1 VVGAAQITNN
11 IGEIKSDQGY
21 LTTAT
26 ELFEEARSVFELSGH
41 RMLAALAS
49 SNLGRAAARAGD
61 CGSAVKTLEDALRDF
76 DEIRAGSFVLET
88 RARLAECAV
97 LSRSPERALTFADTT
112 LTEIELTESG
122 APLRAL
128 LHRLRGYALA
138 QQGDAEGAAEALRYS
153 IAIAREAEETY
164 EAALTLQAI
173 ALIEGDDEAA
183 SESRTLLAGLGVVS
197 TPEVPLQPA

>member
-1 VVGAAQITNN
+1 
-11 IGEIKSDQGY
+11 
-21 LTTAT
+21 
-26 ELFEEARSVFELSGH
+26 
-41 RMLAALAS
+41 MLAALAS

-61 CGSAVKTLEDALRDF
+61 CGAAVRTLEDALRDF

-97 LSRSPERALTFADTT
+97 LSRSPERALLLADEA

-128 LHRLRGYALA
+128 LHRLRGYALD
-138 QQGDAEGAAEALRYS
+138 QLDDADGAAEALRYS
-153 IAIAREAEETY
+153 ITIAREAEETY

-173 ALIEGDDEAA
+173 ARIQDDADAA
-183 SESRTLLAGLGVVS
+183 AESRALLARLGVVS
-197 TPEVPLQPA
+197 TPY